1 MRISLG
7 AFVTIPGLL
16 ALAALSASAL
26 AAPPEGGDG
35 IQNIVN
41 GTIVPP
47 DGYPETVY
55 LAVSGPNGGGACTGS
70 LINSEWV
77 LTAAHCFDESTTG
90 INVQFGNFAP
100 EPVDVISAIEWIGHE
115 DYLPSEQGG
124 TGLYDIAV
132 VKLSEPKTDVI
143 PVGLNPD
150 PVTND
155 WHGRFIRFVGFG
167 KQAFEGDSDGYKRTT
182 QVPVVS
188 YTPTEIAVF
197 DGVHS
202 TCQGDSGGPGF
213 VEVEGGY
220 VQVSVV
226 SRGVGCGEG
235 NGIHTRVD
243 SYLDWL
249 DEKGVA
255 YGTEAGSPPSFLCSH
270 RLDADEPE
278 SVAVGVV
285 PFELRCSLAYPNLEA
300 ITSVDWSWGDGN
312 SSTGIQGSHEYTTDG
327 NFTVR
332 MCAKGEGDIGEWQH
346 CVSRVSHVRACDM
359 PDVGFSYEVVDGN
372 TVQFFNE
379 TDLRTWGCIFDVQW
393 DIFQGTDTSG
403 EPYATLNAWE
413 PEFVFEEK
421 GEYTIVLNVGGLA
434 GTAAAQLTLTA
445 GAGAGGCS
453 HLGFGGGA
461 GLAGASLLLLALRRR
476 R

>member
-1 MRISLG
+1 
-7 AFVTIPGLL
+7 
-16 ALAALSASAL
+16 
-26 AAPPEGGDG
+26 
-35 IQNIVN
+35 
-41 GTIVPP
+41 
-47 DGYPETVY
+47 
-55 LAVSGPNGGGACTGS
+55 
-70 LINSEWV
+70 
-77 LTAAHCFDESTTG
+77 
-90 INVQFGNFAP
+90 
-100 EPVDVISAIEWIGHE
+100 
-115 DYLPSEQGG
+115 
-124 TGLYDIAV
+124 
-132 VKLSEPKTDVI
+132 
-143 PVGLNPD
+143 
-150 PVTND
+150 
-155 WHGRFIRFVGFG
+155 
-167 KQAFEGDSDGYKRTT
+167 
-182 QVPVVS
+182 
-188 YTPTEIAVF
+188 
-197 DGVHS
+197 
-202 TCQGDSGGPGF
+202 
-213 VEVEGGY
+213 
-220 VQVSVV
+220 
-226 SRGVGCGEG
+226 
-235 NGIHTRVD
+235 
-243 SYLDWL
+243 
-249 DEKGVA
+249 VA

-332 MCAKGEGDIGEWQH
+332 MCAKGEGDLGEWQH

-434 GTAAAQLTLTA
+434 GTSAAQLTLTA